1 MDKPNIMESVEPGSG
16 QYSLK
21 ADLRLNAWLLV
32 AAVTHLIVLYPIERQ
47 SEWSPL
53 SRGLLALVP
62 LIPGLLYVRS
72 WVRFIR
78 GLDELQ
84 RRIQLESF
92 LFAAL
97 ATVILGAIA
106 SSLNAHGVPTG
117 LLKHGLGLGAS
128 FMAMLCFWSIGWGIA
143 KCRYK

>member
-1 MDKPNIMESVEPGSG
+1 MSKTNLMESVDPCSG
-16 QYSLK
+16 HYSFK

-32 AAVTHLIVLYPIERQ
+32 AVVMHLGAQSLVLPR
-47 SEWSPL
+47 SEDPL
-53 SRGLLALVP
+53 FRGMLALAP
-62 LIPGLLYVRS
+62 LLPGLLYIRS

-84 RRIQLESF
+84 RRIQLETF

-97 ATVILGAIA
+97 GTLVVGAAISA
-106 SSLNAHGVPTG
+106 LNAHGIPTG
-117 LLKHGLGLGAS
+117 WMKHGLGLGTS
-128 FMAMLCFWSIGWGIA
+128 FMLMLLFWSVGWGIA